1 MSSGKPSVY
10 DVATAAEVSTASVSR
25 YFRSPEKLSAATRSR
40 IGQAV
45 DRLGY
50 LPSGVA
56 RGLAERRTGM
66 VALYSFSQHEPDEL
80 ARTVHGE
87 PGIVERITEH
97 GRPPRLFPL
106 FSDEVL
112 RGVELECTIRRLPLV
127 VGWQAADD
135 RGVELDDIAG
145 RGDGVIVLPST
156 VADDHLRRLSRH
168 KPVVLVSQPVPEGIA
183 ASSVSVD
190 NEGGVREVTGHLAD
204 DHGARTFWYAG
215 TTQGPELEARLRG
228 FEAALEER
236 GLPAPAQPLVQTGS
250 RSQTIE
256 AVRAAFEGTP
266 SLRDSLPDAIVCSS
280 DQTALG
286 VLFVLAEMGIKV
298 PEQVAVTGFDGI
310 DAGHVSEPPL
320 TTVRQPMDELGRE
333 AVSLLQQHLADDE
346 VPASVVLPVTL
357 VLRRSCGCP

>member
-190 NEGGVREVTGHLAD
+190 NEGGVREVTAHLAD

-228 FEAALEER
+228 FEAALGER
-236 GLPAPAQPLVQTGS
+236 GLQARPSRWCRPARARGPSRRCGRRLRARRRCATRSPTRSSAPAI
-250 RSQTIE
+250 R
-256 AVRAAFEGTP
+256 
-266 SLRDSLPDAIVCSS
+266 
-280 DQTALG
+280 
-286 VLFVLAEMGIKV
+286 
-298 PEQVAVTGFDGI
+298 
-310 DAGHVSEPPL
+310 
-320 TTVRQPMDELGRE
+320 
-333 AVSLLQQHLADDE
+333 
-346 VPASVVLPVTL
+346 
-357 VLRRSCGCP
+357 RRSASSLSWRKWASRCRSRWP

>member
-10 DVATAAEVSTASVSR
+10 DVATAAGVSTASVSR
-25 YFRSPEKLSAATRSR
+25 YFRSPGKLSAATRTR

-50 LPSGVA
+50 LPSGAA

-66 VALYSFSQHEPDEL
+66 VGLYSFSQHEPDEL
-80 ARTVHGE
+80 ERSVHGQ
-87 PGIVERITEH
+87 PGTVERITES
-97 GRPPRLFPL
+97 GRPPCLFPL

-112 RGVELECTIRRLPLV
+112 RGVELECTLRRLPLV
-127 VGWQAADD
+127 VGWQDTED
-135 RGVELDDIAG
+135 RGVDLDDIAG

-156 VADDHLRRLSRH
+156 VSDDHLRRLSRH
-168 KPVVLVSQPVPEGIA
+168 KPVVLVSQPVPDGIA

-190 NEGGVREVTGHLAD
+190 NQGGVREVTTHLAD
-204 DHGARTFWYAG
+204 DHGARSFWYAG
-215 TTQGPELEARLRG
+215 STQGAEFEARFRG
-228 FEAALEER
+228 FEGALRER
-236 GLPAPAQPLVQTGS
+236 GLPVPAEPFVGTGS
-250 RSQTIE
+250 RSLTIE
-256 AVRAAFEGTP
+256 AVRAAFARTP
-266 SLRDSLPDAIVCSS
+266 ALATSLPDAIVCSS

-286 VLFVLAEMGIKV
+286 VLFVLAELGIQV
-298 PEQVAVTGFDGI
+298 PTQVAVTGFDGI

-333 AVSLLQQHLADDE
+333 AVSLLQQHLADDA
-346 VPASVVLPVTL
+346 VPGSVVLPVTL